1 MGGIGLK
8 WHRHSCLCS
17 DEHQPSTSNR
27 HHRRSDPDQREN
39 PNHSPGNLT
48 RESHFTHPKRIVDR
62 SFSETRS
69 HSGSGTPRGKRAGN
83 QCNHLAVCAGWSSHR
98 AAPTGHSPLRLLSR
112 RALLHCVQRTP
123 RLGLRGPA
131 SADCADRL
139 DFPAR
144 ARQFA
149 GRLSSAPDP
158 GRRRNGLSDGLARRR
173 ARRRQARPVR
183 SGSRDSLR
191 AAISRIRQH
200 SHHERVRASLLAGVC
215 VHRRAN
221 REWRLAEAM
230 AAIRTDRGSR
240 ARK

>member
-1 MGGIGLK
+1 M
-8 WHRHSCLCS
+8 RPTMLCA
-17 DEHQPSTSNR
+17 
-27 HHRRSDPDQREN
+27 
-39 PNHSPGNLT
+39 L
-48 RESHFTHPKRIVDR
+48 
-62 SFSETRS
+62 
-69 HSGSGTPRGKRAGN
+69 AG
-83 QCNHLAVCAGWSSHR
+83 ASHR
-98 AAPTGHSPLRLLSR
+98 TSPTRHGPLRLLSR
-112 RALLHCVQRTP
+112 RALLHRMQRTP

-131 SADCADRL
+131 SANCADRM
-139 DFPAR
+139 DFPAP

-149 GRLSSAPDP
+149 GRLSSTPDP

-173 ARRRQARPVR
+173 ARRRQARPVC

-191 AAISRIRQH
+191 APISRIRQH
-200 SHHERVRASLLAGVC
+200 SHHERIRASVLAGVC